1 MKLHKSM
8 LTLAAVALS
17 ATTVYAGTPRKIVR
31 VLYVSAGQEVIVV
44 CDDGT
49 AWEAPLRNIKYPP
62 AARVGWLQV
71 TAPEQ

>member
-17 ATTVYAGTPRKIVR
+17 ATTVYAGTPRKILQLV
-31 VLYVSAGQEVIVV
+31 YVSAGQEVIVV